1 MRSTSVGGHSSSSSP
16 SKPPP
21 LTAAAAGLTA
31 ATATLPTKQTLQ
43 RAETTNAGDSDSDDA
58 GDDASVAK
66 VPRELLSP
74 VPRDQ
79 LTSIVVFG
87 ADGNLAQKK
96 LLPTLYDLWRR
107 RLLPRDVL
115 VFGYARP
122 AGGGGS
128 LKDTEAFRSW
138 LLGLLATDTS
148 SASSDDYD
156 SPKGHLSESH
166 HQFEF
171 VSRCHFAPGQFGD
184 VDSTRL
190 LLDIIEC
197 EERKRRIARR
207 ATESARRTGLKWL
220 ERTKA
225 NKAGSLGLT
234 MMTTSTNGNH
244 AAAAAVEEERPHA
257 ASRMYYLSVPP
268 FLYAQIC
275 SALTKAKSMPEQWVM
290 ATAAHRHP
298 RRHRPRH
305 PHVGEVEV
313 VVSCQR
319 SSLS

>member
-1 MRSTSVGGHSSSSSP
+1 M
-16 SKPPP
+16 
-21 LTAAAAGLTA
+21 
-31 ATATLPTKQTLQ
+31 
-43 RAETTNAGDSDSDDA
+43 
-58 GDDASVAK
+58 
-66 VPRELLSP
+66 
-74 VPRDQ
+74 
-79 LTSIVVFG
+79 
-87 ADGNLAQKK
+87 
-96 LLPTLYDLWRR
+96 
-107 RLLPRDVL
+107 L

-138 LLGLLATDTS
+138 LLGLLATHTS

-190 LLDIIEC
+190 LLDMIEC
-197 EERKRRIARR
+197 EEGRRRIARR

-244 AAAAAVEEERPHA
+244 AAGCCCRGGEASCCIAYVLSLRPSIPIRA
-257 ASRMYYLSVPP
+257 DLLRAYEGEG
-268 FLYAQIC
+268 YA
-275 SALTKAKSMPEQWVM
+275 E
-290 ATAAHRHP
+290 
-298 RRHRPRH
+298 
-305 PHVGEVEV
+305 
-313 VVSCQR
+313 
-319 SSLS
+319 